1 LICAIIGIIIIIL
14 VLILLSFLL
23 IPLKLSLHI
32 KKRGS
37 KIKGKFSLIWLGIR
51 IFSREIPGEEEADK
65 EKRKKEKEKKEKD
78 KDKKDK
84 FDMDHILRI
93 LNLFLES
100 LPYIHRLIMT
110 IYRSFTLEKL
120 SLNVTMGLESPADTA
135 LFTGYIWSFTYP
147 LNALTRIDAVITP
160 DFNRTILDGDLEGEL
175 KLKLGGIV
183 VEALRALTKKPVRKL
198 INEIRS

>member
-1 LICAIIGIIIIIL
+1 MICAIIGIIIIIL

-37 KIKGKFSLIWLGIR
+37 EIKGKFSLIWLGIR
-51 IFSREIPGEEEADK
+51 IFSREIPGEEK
-65 EKRKKEKEKKEKD
+65 ED
-78 KDKKDK
+78 KDKKK
-84 FDMDHILRI
+84 
-93 LNLFLES
+93 
-100 LPYIHRLIMT
+100 IMT

-135 LFTGYIWSFTYP
+135 LFTGYIWSVTCP
-147 LNALTRIDAVITP
+147 LNALTRLDAVITP

>member
-1 LICAIIGIIIIIL
+1 MICIIIGIIIIIL

-37 KIKGKFSLIWLGIR
+37 KLKGKFSLIWLGIR
-51 IFSREIPGEEEADK
+51 IFSREIPWEEEEDK
-65 EKRKKEKEKKEKD
+65 EKKKKEKEKKD
-78 KDKKDK
+78 QDKKDK
-84 FDMDHILRI
+84 FDLDHTLKIF
-93 LNLFLES
+93 NLFLES
-100 LPYIHRLIMT
+100 LPHLQRLIMT

-135 LFTGYIWSFTYP
+135 LFTGYLWSVTYP

-160 DFNRTILDGDLEGEL
+160 DFNRTILDGDLVGEL

-183 VEALRALTKKPVRKL
+183 VEALRAFTKKPVRKL